1 MRPCKFE
8 TDEKRDEIA
17 RQTAEFLAANKT
29 VEHFEYLVKS
39 DYVEKLERRPDGTLT
54 GKCNN
59 RLFER

>member
-8 TDEKRDEIA
+8 TDDKRDEIA
-17 RQTAEFLAANKT
+17 GQIADFIQSGKS
-29 VEHFEYLVKS
+29 VEHFDYLVKS